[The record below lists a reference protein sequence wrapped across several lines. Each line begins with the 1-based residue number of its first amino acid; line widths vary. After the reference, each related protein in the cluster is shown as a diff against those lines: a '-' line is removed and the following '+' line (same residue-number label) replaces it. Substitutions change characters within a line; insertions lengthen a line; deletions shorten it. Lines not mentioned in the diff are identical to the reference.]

1 MISDVDGEDIFQ
13 RAHDLV
19 KYERVYFGYFRSTTS
34 PGDYQEHIKAIQCMP
49 HQNAALLN
57 HDGAIWQDS
66 KWLQGNV
73 SHTDIRGMGNRTITG
88 FLVQVLLMI
97 GLFIFFLLMIGL
109 FKFCS

>member
-1 MISDVDGEDIFQ
+1 
-13 RAHDLV
+13 
-19 KYERVYFGYFRSTTS
+19 
-34 PGDYQEHIKAIQCMP
+34 MP

-97 GLFIFFLLMIGL
+97 GFFIFF
-109 FKFCS
+109 CS

>member
-1 MISDVDGEDIFQ
+1 
-13 RAHDLV
+13 
-19 KYERVYFGYFRSTTS
+19 
-34 PGDYQEHIKAIQCMP
+34 MP
-49 HQNAALLN
+49 HQNATLLN

>member
-34 PGDYQEHIKAIQCMP
+34 PGAYQEHIKAI

-97 GLFIFFLLMIGL
+97 GLFLFFLLMIGL